1 MPSLVPAVK
10 LLLALNREDQF
21 AGLNSLPCQGLDHEP
36 EQTPRV
42 KDVTPRSGW
51 MTAQRTMGEIWG
63 TKTTPQHPP
72 NSKDG
77 FEWLVLIS
85 LPFTF

>member
-1 MPSLVPAVK
+1 MPSFVPAVK

-51 MTAQRTMGEIWG
+51 MTAQRTMGENLG
-63 TKTTPQHPP
+63 HQNYPSAPTQQ
-72 NSKDG
+72 
-77 FEWLVLIS
+77 
-85 LPFTF
+85 